1 MSFQGVVPSGAV
13 GYAPPRRPLVA
24 QSYVRTYLETLRV
37 SLDEI
42 DEADVLAVAD
52 VLMQAYEGCRRVFV
66 MGNGGSAAAASHFAC
81 DLNLATRERKRLQAV
96 SLNDNTPL
104 LTALANDFGY
114 GEVFREQLA
123 NLVTA
128 GDVVIVIS
136 ASGDSENI
144 LKAVRLARE
153 RGAVTVGIL
162 GFGGGEAGTLVDH
175 QLTISNQDFF
185 VVESVHATLAHLLA
199 GILRQRI
206 HP

>member
-1 MSFQGVVPSGAV
+1 M
-13 GYAPPRRPLVA
+13 A